1 MLKRLLR
8 IRSSAG
14 SGPSGSRRAAPAGQR
29 TSFFR
34 STTFRLS
41 LIYLSLFSA
50 ALCVLLGVMYW
61 TTVGSISRQIDAT
74 IDAEI
79 TGLAEQYRQGGIFGL
94 IAAIERRSTAPI
106 ESRGLY
112 LLAGPDYT
120 RLAGNLSRWPDTQ
133 PDEEGWIT
141 FPLRFPEESG
151 IGPNYGR
158 ARVFDLDGQI
168 HLLVGHDIRERV
180 HIATRV
186 LISLAWGVV
195 VTLVLSVAGGILTSR
210 SVLRRIDGI
219 NVTSREIMAG
229 DLSRRIP
236 LSGKGDEFDQL
247 AGNLNAVL
255 DRNETLLAGM
265 KQVTDNIAHD
275 LRSPLGR
282 LRGRLESLLHAPVDE
297 ARQRDV
303 IERSIAEADDLLK
316 TFNALLSIAQAESG
330 APRQHFE
337 PIDLAALVRDL
348 AELYEPVAE
357 EKGFALD
364 VRIDAG
370 ATIAGSRHLLFQAL
384 TNLIDNALKHAASGQ
399 RLTLG
404 LRLEPRGA
412 VVEVADDGPGIPEA
426 VRDKV
431 VERFYRLDSSRTTP
445 GSGLGLSL
453 VAAVAKLHGGTL
465 ELGDNRPGLVA
476 RLVLPSEAEPSPDSA
491 PRARGPGA
499 AAVG

>member
-1 MLKRLLR
+1 MR
-8 IRSSAG
+8 
-14 SGPSGSRRAAPAGQR
+14 Q

-34 STTFRLS
+34 STTFRLA
-41 LIYLSLFSA
+41 LIYLCLFSA
-50 ALCVLLGVMYW
+50 ALCVLLGIMYW

-79 TGLAEQYRQGGIFGL
+79 TGLAEQYRQGGILGL
-94 IAAIERRSTAPI
+94 IGAIERRSTAPI

-112 LLAGPDYT
+112 LLAGQNYQ
-120 RLAGNLSRWPDTQ
+120 RLAGNLSRWPDAQ
-133 PDEEGWIT
+133 PDPDGWIT
-141 FPLRFPEESG
+141 FPLQFPEESG
-151 IGPNYGR
+151 IGLNYGR
-158 ARVFDLDGQI
+158 ARVFDLDGDL

-186 LISLAWGVV
+186 LITLAWGFGI
-195 VTLVLSVAGGILTSR
+195 TLVLSLAGGILTSR
-210 SVLRRIDGI
+210 GILRRIDGI
-219 NVTSREIMAG
+219 NATSREIMAG

-255 DRNETLLAGM
+255 SRNETLLASM

-282 LRGRLESLLHAPVDE
+282 LRSRLEDLLKGPADD
-297 ARQRDV
+297 ARRRDV

-316 TFNALLSIAQAESG
+316 TFSALLSIAQAESG

-337 PIDLAALVRDL
+337 PIDLAALVWDV

-357 EKGFALD
+357 EKGLKLD
-364 VRIDAG
+364 VRVDAA
-370 ATIAGSRHLLFQAL
+370 ATIPGSRHLLFQAL
-384 TNLIDNALKHAASGQ
+384 TNLIDNALKYAAGGK
-399 RLTLG
+399 RLTLA
-404 LRLEPRGA
+404 LRSDQDRA
-412 VVEVADDGPGIPEA
+412 IVEVADDGPGIPEA
-426 VRDKV
+426 ARDKV

-453 VAAVAKLHGGTL
+453 VAAVARLHGGTL
-465 ELGDNRPGLVA
+465 ELADNRPGLSA
-476 RLVLPSEAEPSPDSA
+476 RLIFPVETKSSAE
-491 PRARGPGA
+491 GA
-499 AAVG
+499 AHPPALAVSAG